1 MFLHVL
7 FLLAPR
13 QQNTFSFSYF
23 YMMGSFI
30 WVCRILW
37 CVSMSE
43 MEIGIGIRLRL
54 GRAPFKGVPDVSGM
68 KFLG

>member
-1 MFLHVL
+1 
-7 FLLAPR
+7 
-13 QQNTFSFSYF
+13 
-23 YMMGSFI
+23 
-30 WVCRILW
+30 
-37 CVSMSE
+37 MSE